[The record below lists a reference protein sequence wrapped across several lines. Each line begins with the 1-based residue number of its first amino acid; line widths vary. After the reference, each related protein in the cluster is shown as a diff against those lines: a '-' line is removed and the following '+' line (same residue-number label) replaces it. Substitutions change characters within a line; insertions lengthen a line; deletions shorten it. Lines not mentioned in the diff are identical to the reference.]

1 MDTFA
6 AAELFMDSNVR
17 ISLERHTMW
26 GVRPCCEK
34 KPQNTKKTP
43 RIQHRLDLNISKE
56 TTTLTKALNFSLVR

>member
-34 KPQNTKKTP
+34 TP
-43 RIQHRLDLNISKE
+43 RIQHRLDLKISKE
-56 TTTLTKALNFSLVR
+56 TTTFTKALDFSLVR